1 MAGHNKWST
10 IKQRKGKEDA
20 RRAKEFTKIAR
31 MIAVACK
38 EGGSDPEYNPSL
50 KAAIDKAKAANMPN
64 DNIDRAIKKASGAGE
79 ADHYEEITYEGY
91 GPEGVA
97 VIVHC
102 LTDNKNRTASDVRH
116 AFDKFGGNLGTTG
129 SVSFMFDYVGLL
141 TLDPQKNP
149 DLDEDTL
156 MLEAVEAGA
165 EDVRTEGGF
174 FEVVTAREDFNEVRN
189 ALADQ
194 GRIFDFA
201 DLTYLPQNLVA
212 IQKEDNIKNIIKMLE
227 ALEDSD
233 DIQEVYHNW
242 DVPDDLELD

>member
-1 MAGHNKWST
+1 MSGHNKWST
-10 IKQRKGKEDA
+10 IKQKKGKEDA
-20 RRAKEFTKIAR
+20 RRGKEFTKISR

-38 EGGSDPEYNPSL
+38 EGGVDPDYNPSL

-64 DNIDRAIKKASGAGE
+64 DNIERAIKKAAGDAE
-79 ADHYEEITYEGY
+79 ADNYEAVIYEGY

-102 LTDNKNRTASDVRH
+102 LTDNRNRTASDVRH

-129 SVSFMFDYVGLL
+129 SVSFMFDYVGML
-141 TLDPQKNP
+141 TLDPEKNK

-165 EDVRTEGGF
+165 DDIRREDGL
-174 FEVVTAREDFNEVRN
+174 FEVITAKEDFNEVRN
-189 ALADQ
+189 ALAEN
-194 GRIFDFA
+194 GRVFEFA
-201 DLTYLPQNLVA
+201 DLTYLPQNMVA
-212 IQKEDNIKNIIKMLE
+212 IQKEDNIKNIVKMLE

-242 DVPDDLELD
+242 DVPDDLELE